1 MNLNREEANVGVRKK
16 LNSAA
21 ILGSLILASA
31 IGLFTG
37 SWLVF
42 IIAALILLGLSCYS
56 GDIRGGKRGD
66 W

>member
-1 MNLNREEANVGVRKK
+1 MGARKK

-21 ILGSLILASA
+21 VLGSLILASA

-42 IIAALILLGLSCYS
+42 IIAALVLVGLSWYS